1 MSAAGPVPSRGSGPA
16 FFRRKSVLVL
26 LLSIVALPL
35 GLLAVVY
42 FLQQWGT
49 FPAPPAAAQSPQAIT
64 PARGEVIWVEAGG
77 QRVETWLLPAATP
90 GRAPL
95 LMYTHGNGELIDF
108 WADQFDAI
116 RAAGIG
122 VLLVEYPG
130 YGRSGGKPSERSVT
144 DALVAAYDRIAQDT
158 RVDTQRIFGHGR
170 SLGGGA
176 MAQLA
181 AKRPLA
187 ALILESTFTSL
198 ADILHGYH
206 LPDWLIRNRF
216 DTSAVLQAYRAPVLI
231 LHGAHD
237 INIPVAHAHGLK
249 AAAPGAAL
257 HLLECGHNDCPRQW
271 ELVLSFLAANGV
283 CRQPEAKH
291 ENDIC

>member
-1 MSAAGPVPSRGSGPA
+1 M
-16 FFRRKSVLVL
+16 LVL
-26 LLSIVALPL
+26 LLFLVALPL
-35 GLLAVVY
+35 GLLALVY

-49 FPAPPAAAQSPQAIT
+49 FPAPPAAAQSSQAIT
-64 PARGEVIWVEAGG
+64 AAGG
-77 QRVETWLLPAATP
+77 EASWLEVDGHRIETWLLPAAKP

-130 YGRSGGKPSERSVT
+130 YGRSGGKPSERSIT
-144 DALVAAYDRIAQDT
+144 DALVAAYDRIARDP
-158 RVDTQRIFGHGR
+158 RVDAGRIFGHGR

-216 DTSAVLQAYRAPVLI
+216 DTSAVLRAYRAPVLI
-231 LHGAHD
+231 LHGSHD
-237 INIPVAHAHGLK
+237 VNIPVAHAHGLK
-249 AAAPGAAL
+249 AAAPAASL
-257 HLLECGHNDCPRQW
+257 QLLNCGHNDCPRQW
-271 ELVLSFLAANGV
+271 DVVLSFLAANGV
-283 CRQPEAKH
+283 CRQPDQEATH
-291 ENDIC
+291 ENGIC

>member
-1 MSAAGPVPSRGSGPA
+1 VAA
-16 FFRRKSVLVL
+16 L
-26 LLSIVALPL
+26 LLFIAALL
-35 GLLAVVY
+35 IGFLALLH

-49 FPAPPAAAQSPQAIT
+49 FPSPPADAQMPRAVAD
-64 PARGEVIWVEAGG
+64 ARGEVGWVQVDGH
-77 QRVETWLLPAATP
+77 RVETWLLPAAAP
-90 GRAPL
+90 GRGPL
-95 LMYTHGNGELIDF
+95 LIYTHGNGELIDF

-130 YGRSGGKPSERSVT
+130 YGRSGGKPSERSI
-144 DALVAAYDRIAQDT
+144 DATMVAAYDRIAQDP
-158 RVDTQRIFGHGR
+158 RVDPRRIFGHGR

-198 ADILHGYH
+198 ADILRGYH
-206 LPDWLIRNRF
+206 LPDWMIRNRF
-216 DTSAVLQAYRAPVLI
+216 DTVAVLREYRAPVLI
-231 LHGAHD
+231 LHGARD
-237 INIPVAHAHGLK
+237 VNIPVAHAHALQ
-249 AAAPGAAL
+249 AASPGASL
-257 HLLECGHNDCPRQW
+257 HLLDCGHNDCPRQW

-283 CRQPEAKH
+283 CRKPDQEARH
-291 ENDIC
+291 ENDTC

>member
-1 MSAAGPVPSRGSGPA
+1 M
-16 FFRRKSVLVL
+16 LVL
-26 LLSIVALPL
+26 LLLLVAFPL
-35 GLLAVVY
+35 GFLAVVH

-49 FPAPPAAAQSPQAIT
+49 FPAPPAAAQAPQAIT

-77 QRVETWLLPAATP
+77 HRVETWLLPAATP

-144 DALVAAYDRIAQDT
+144 DALVAAYDRIARDP
-158 RVDTQRIFGHGR
+158 RVDAHRIFGHGR

-198 ADILHGYH
+198 ADILRGYH

-257 HLLECGHNDCPRQW
+257 HLLNCGHNDCPRQW

-283 CRQPEAKH
+283 CRKPEAKH
-291 ENDIC
+291 ESDIC